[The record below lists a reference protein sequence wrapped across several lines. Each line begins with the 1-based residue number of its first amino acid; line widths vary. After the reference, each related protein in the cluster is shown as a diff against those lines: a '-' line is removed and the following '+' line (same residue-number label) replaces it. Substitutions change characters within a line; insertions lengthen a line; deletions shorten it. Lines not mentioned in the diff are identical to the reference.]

1 MYNPPVT
8 EVCKNT
14 CMRMLIVAVF
24 VLVGVKGN
32 LGMVE
37 TAIHSPNPVFFL
49 GIQQDCMGY
58 MELYAYILAIRMWA

>member
-1 MYNPPVT
+1 
-8 EVCKNT
+8 
-14 CMRMLIVAVF
+14 MRMLIIAVF

-58 MELYAYILAIRMWA
+58 MELYAYILAIRMWT